1 MPTSLIGE
9 ETTHPRGKSPE
20 PQSCP
25 AKVYLVHCR
34 RLVCILLPE
43 GNCSCCPSNLHK
55 RNSCR
60 SVLWSHNTSGGRNHG
75 SGPLFWVRG
84 NSLGGRKLV
93 RGSYG
98 ANQQGGRVAPDALS
112 PPFPSPSVCLV
123 DSTVTVTVMLAMLS
137 GWSGLAIASWNL

>member
-9 ETTHPRGKSPE
+9 ETTRPGGKSPE
-20 PQSCP
+20 PQSYP
-25 AKVYLVHCR
+25 AKAYLVHCG

-55 RNSCR
+55 RNFCR
-60 SVLWSHNTSGGRNHG
+60 SVLWSCNTSGGRNHG

-84 NSLGGRKLV
+84 NSLGGIKLV
-93 RGSYG
+93 RGAKG
-98 ANQQGGRVAPDALS
+98 ANEQRGRVAPDAAS

-123 DSTVTVTVMLAMLS
+123 DSTVTVIVTLVMLS
-137 GWSGLAIASWNL
+137 GWSKLAIACWNL